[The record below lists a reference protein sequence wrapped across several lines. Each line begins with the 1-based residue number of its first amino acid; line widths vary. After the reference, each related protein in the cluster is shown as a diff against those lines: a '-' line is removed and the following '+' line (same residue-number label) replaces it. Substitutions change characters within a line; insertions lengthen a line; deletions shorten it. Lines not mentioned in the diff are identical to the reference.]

1 MILSRKKSDLSQSQI
16 CRPDYHARHLSGLL
30 CTISRWSL
38 PFGGG
43 GHQSQKKYTSSANIF
58 GDIIKP
64 HSHNRLCLFHTSHK
78 RDEYKEM
85 ANVNIRV
92 KTHTYSFLLFSDDI
106 WKWAVW
112 WRIFP
117 LASLISMCY
126 QFSIDFNY

>member
-1 MILSRKKSDLSQSQI
+1 MIFHNPKFADQIIMPDISQGSCAQLAG
-16 CRPDYHARHLSGLL
+16 DHFHL
-30 CTISRWSL
+30 
-38 PFGGG
+38 GG

-106 WKWAVW
+106 
-112 WRIFP
+112 
-117 LASLISMCY
+117 
-126 QFSIDFNY
+126 